1 MSTIHE
7 MAAAYEQARTAPDPA
22 DKASAHQMLSE
33 MQGVADVRARLQGQG
48 RPDCLDCG
56 EDIDPRRLHAVKN
69 AVRCKPCQDDHDKRE
84 ARRHG

>member
-1 MSTIHE
+1 MSTLHE
-7 MAAAYEQARTAPDPA
+7 MAEAFQQARTAPDVTDRATGIEEA
-22 DKASAHQMLSE
+22 DRIG
-33 MQGVADVRARLQGQG
+33 GVALVLSRMTGES

-69 AVRCKPCQDDHDKRE
+69 AVRCISCQDDHDKRE